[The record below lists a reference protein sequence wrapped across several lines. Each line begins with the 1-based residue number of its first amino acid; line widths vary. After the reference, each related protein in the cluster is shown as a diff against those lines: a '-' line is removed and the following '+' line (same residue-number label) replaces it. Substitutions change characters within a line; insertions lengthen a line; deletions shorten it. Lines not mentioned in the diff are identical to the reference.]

1 MLIRSIRV
9 ELSANLSTSNVG
21 ISSFRPVSIRL
32 ILSKKASKA
41 ISFHAIGRFDPKP
54 ESLACIL
61 LKG

>member
-21 ISSFRPVSIRL
+21 KSSFRPVSVHL

-41 ISFHAIGRFDPKP
+41 FSFQCNWPIDPKP

-61 LKG
+61 LKK